1 MKYYEVKNKL
11 SDLEIQLIL
20 VAAVNEDICVEYVK
34 TYKVEDRLYFNIY
47 EYNDN
52 PVYTTKLSLFASKHR
67 LELSYEF
74 RI

>member
-47 EYNDN
+47 EDNDN
-52 PVYTTKLSLFASKHR
+52 LVYTTKLGLFASKHR